1 MAVNVQDYYH
11 ELAALYKEYVE
22 RAKVLYDEFEARVN
36 ELDPT
41 YDPDTYDPNDLC
53 HQVSNIFSYC
63 SWLQVYPKKPSNEA
77 DEPRYISP
85 DDGTKYYDLY
95 VDGVRFTEAVE
106 EA

>member
-11 ELAALYKEYVE
+11 ELAELYKEYKE
-22 RAKVLYDEFEARVN
+22 RAKALYDEFEARVN

-41 YDPDTYDPNDLC
+41 YDPDKYDPNDLY
-53 HQVSNIFSYC
+53 HQVSNMFDYC

-77 DEPRYISP
+77 DEPRYVN
-85 DDGTKYYDLY
+85 DDGVKFYDLY
-95 VDGVRFTEAVE
+95 VDGVPFTEAVR